1 MDFKKLSPDELET
14 ALKVVEMFDR
24 AKAKVSDE
32 QINMALKVASESK
45 KQGINPDFVLPIMM
59 AESKFDPNA
68 KSEKGAVGVAQLMED
83 TAKLFKVD
91 RHDVDENIRGGVA
104 VIKDLMQD
112 KRIGTDPVRILVGY
126 NTSSDTRGKYF
137 ESNNIAD
144 LPPETQKYILN
155 FASFHGSDQLPSPE
169 LEVKKPDEQAAQDDV
184 PALTT
189 NTGGAPLSEQ
199 NVPPAEVPRGIA
211 GLAGAGAG
219 ATAGS
224 GAATFAAKNMAKF
237 DVIEKLAQNYPE
249 ILADLKQGKSPIE
262 VAQDL
267 LTAKTN
273 ASQNLPPAQGPLTGD
288 PAGGRM
294 TQNWVASQDAE
305 GRYTDVGMKARDQAE
320 AHQMKR
326 TAMAA
331 EDKIRRIAPEMRAD
345 PNRANLFLPQSAG
358 RGPSPRLGG
367 TPSVPIPPVAQPAPP
382 SRWAGA
388 LETAKNYGSL
398 AKWPLAGAW
407 TGFNVG
413 QGVADVYNRVQA
425 KKPGEAALSAA
436 GTTAGTVAPFVSGVA
451 AAPLAAAG
459 AMVPAYLYT
468 RDHPSAQPS
477 AILNEIREKGGKPN
491 LLDLLAMPAY
501 IGAKAARG
509 E

>member
-1 MDFKKLSPDELET
+1 MDFNKLSPAELDT
-14 ALKVVEMFDR
+14 ALKVAEMFDR

-32 QINMALKVASESK
+32 QLTMALKVAAESR

-68 KSEKGAVGVAQLMED
+68 KSPKGAVGVAQLMED

-91 RHDVDENIRGGVA
+91 RNDVDDNIRGGVA

-112 KRIGTDPVRILVGY
+112 KRIGADPIRILVGY

-137 ESNNIAD
+137 ESNDIKD
-144 LPPETQKYILN
+144 LPDETQQYILN
-155 FASFHGSDQLPSPE
+155 YATYHGNDKLPSPVLDTKADAE
-169 LEVKKPDEQAAQDDV
+169 SKEPEPDLSLKTDTQYDTSEE
-184 PALTT
+184 
-189 NTGGAPLSEQ
+189 AP
-199 NVPPAEVPRGIA
+199 PREIPRAVA
-211 GLAGAGAG
+211 GLVGAGAG
-219 ATAGS
+219 ANVGA
-224 GAATFAAKNMAKF
+224 GAAAFAAKNMVKF
-237 DVIEKLAQNYPE
+237 DVLEKLAQNYPE
-249 ILADLKQGKSPIE
+249 ILDDLKKGKSPMD
-262 VAQDL
+262 VAKDL
-267 LTAKTN
+267 LAAKT
-273 ASQNLPPAQGPLTGD
+273 STGQNLPPAQGPLTGD

-305 GRYTDVGMKARDQAE
+305 GRYTDVGLKARDQAE

-326 TAMAA
+326 AAMAA
-331 EDKIRRIAPEMRAD
+331 EDKIRQIAPEMRAD
-345 PNRANLFLPQSAG
+345 PNRANLLIPQSAG

-367 TPSVPIPPVAQPAPP
+367 TPTVPVPPVAPPAAP

-388 LETAKNYGSL
+388 LDTAKHYGSL

-413 QGVADVYNRVQA
+413 QGAADVYNRVQA
-425 KKPGEAALSAA
+425 NQPWEAGLSAA

-468 RDHPSAQPS
+468 RDHPSARPS